1 MLKTAVL
8 TIPRLYTVKKEVH
21 VEEFSTRAGE
31 QASDLLESH
40 SLGSASR
47 TAHVKAERRRRE
59 KLNTG
64 FETLRTLVPLATKT
78 DKVSLLGDAI
88 EYVKKLQRRLEEIE
102 SNEKKQE
109 KVSVKQHVEVTI
121 EKTVAITKL
130 SCAWKDGLLIDIL
143 QRMTHLQLE
152 VVDATAKVSDGVLK
166 ATLKAKVTTSEK
178 DNKEKTAEI
187 KAALLSTIEEK
198 LSDKAV
204 TITHQ

>member
-64 FETLRTLVPLATKT
+64 FETLRTLVPLATKVT
-78 DKVSLLGDAI
+78 FS
-88 EYVKKLQRRLEEIE
+88 EQ
-102 SNEKKQE
+102 
-109 KVSVKQHVEVTI
+109 SV
-121 EKTVAITKL
+121 
-130 SCAWKDGLLIDIL
+130 
-143 QRMTHLQLE
+143 
-152 VVDATAKVSDGVLK
+152 
-166 ATLKAKVTTSEK
+166 
-178 DNKEKTAEI
+178 
-187 KAALLSTIEEK
+187 
-198 LSDKAV
+198 
-204 TITHQ
+204 